1 MSNNF
6 NATDNQNGLVNNR
19 FNSPTSPKN
28 NSLQSNQLDNIL
40 PNPDN
45 LFKSKTHVIKNNYW
59 NDRHE
64 NILKCLQLNAS
75 KLYKEYQKAHLIYKK
90 KLRIYRIPIII
101 MSSVSGFLSI
111 SNSGYVPADYN
122 KWISLFVGFV
132 NLAVT
137 VISLIEN
144 FKQID
149 VNVNKTHNAY
159 LEFKKLH
166 DEISLVLNTPQNERD
181 DNGYDMSNKFFS
193 RYEMYLNDAPVL
205 NKTMRDYL
213 DINSSDNTT
222 FTFDSSS
229 GSNSNLKSKNKSS
242 KITESEDDEMYTEA
256 DSTYDGEIDDLEAQK
271 KKLRFAKL
279 KSKRALR
286 RSASSVLRNI
296 EPKSQPSVFG
306 SILSFFNFGSSS
318 ESEDVINSY
327 KDNLNN
333 LKANVKNSGR
343 ERAQSSSDEFNKN
356 IYIKKHE
363 LHQKSRKKT
372 KTNKDNVK
380 FSKSDLNNI
389 IESNN
394 KTVEIEINSNIG
406 RLEEEMKKIDDME
419 LKPSK
424 LPKLRNIKISEDIDS
439 GSQKDNVDLTSESSL
454 SDNEDNEDD

>member
-1 MSNNF
+1 MYNNF
-6 NATDNQNGLVNNR
+6 NSTNNQNGIVNNR

-64 NILKCLQLNAS
+64 NILKCLQLNVG

-101 MSSVSGFLSI
+101 MSSLSGFLSI
-111 SNSGYVPADYN
+111 SNSGYVPVYYN

-149 VNVNKTHNAY
+149 VNVNKTHNTY

-166 DEISLVLNTPQNERD
+166 DEISLVLNTPSNERD

-222 FTFDSSS
+222 LTFDSSS
-229 GSNSNLKSKNKSS
+229 DSGSGSNLKSKNKSS
-242 KITESEDDEMYTEA
+242 KIESEYYEMYTET
-256 DSTYDGEIDDLEAQK
+256 DSNYDGEIDDLEAQK

-286 RSASSVLRNI
+286 RNASSVLRNT
-296 EPKSQPSVFG
+296 EELKSQPSVLG
-306 SILSFFNFGSSS
+306 NILSFFNLGSNS

-333 LKANVKNSGR
+333 LKTNVKNSGR

-363 LHQKSRKKT
+363 LQQKTRKQA

-454 SDNEDNEDD
+454 SDNEDD